1 MSNSLRTVC
10 LAGLAAVMLVAN
22 LSAQEQGKR
31 PQRGGPG
38 GGFGQRDLFQL
49 PESLGITDEQKSK
62 LAELKKKYEDKLKA
76 AGDKAKLTEEQTAKQ
91 REAFG
96 KLRDSGKSFAE
107 MREAVAKE
115 LNLTDDQKKGREELA
130 AITADITK
138 DIEGLLTD
146 EQKSKLKEARER
158 RGPGGN
164 QGKRPERKK
173 SE

>member
-1 MSNSLRTVC
+1 MSNSLRIFC
-10 LAGLAAVMLVAN
+10 LAGLSAVMLLAN

-31 PQRGGPG
+31 PQRGP
-38 GGFGQRDLFQL
+38 GGFGMRDPFQL
-49 PESLGITDEQKSK
+49 PESLGVTDDQKSK
-62 LAELKKKYEDKLKA
+62 LADLKKKYEDKLKA
-76 AGDKAKLTEEQTAKQ
+76 AADKSKLTEEQIAKQ

-115 LNLTDDQKKGREELA
+115 LNLTEDQKKGREELA
-130 AITADITK
+130 TLTTEIVKEID
-138 DIEGLLTD
+138 DLLTD
-146 EQKSKLKEARER
+146 EQKTKLKEARER
-158 RGPGGN
+158 RPGGN

>member
-31 PQRGGPG
+31 PQRGA
-38 GGFGQRDLFQL
+38 GGFGQRDPFQL
-49 PESLGITDEQKSK
+49 PESLGVTDDQKAK
-62 LAELKKKYEDKLKA
+62 LADLKKKYEDKLKA
-76 AGDKAKLTEEQTAKQ
+76 AADKAKLTEEQTAKQ

-115 LNLTDDQKKGREELA
+115 LNLTDDQKKGREEL
-130 AITADITK
+130 TALTAEIAKEID
-138 DIEGLLTD
+138 GLLTD
-146 EQKSKLKEARER
+146 EQKTKLKEARER
-158 RGPGGN
+158 RGAGGN